1 MRIFQTRETKDG
13 SAENKIQ
20 EFIEP
25 DRWKEEQS
33 GCA

>member
-1 MRIFQTRETKDG
+1 MRIFQTKDG

-20 EFIEP
+20 EYIES